1 MKKVVIIEHNQL
13 IQLILRSWLTEE
25 EFDVMPIKNSLNLSD
40 RIIKFEPDLIIT
52 DNMLPNTTN
61 LVNTFSHLLYPK
73 LIISSSEEK
82 DVKLFAA
89 KIKAIAY
96 FAKPINL
103 IEIFGFIHDYFFEK
117 KRTKNSLQL

>member
-13 IQLILRSWLTEE
+13 IQLILRSWLAEE
-25 EFDVMPIKNSLNLSD
+25 EFDVMTIESSLKLGD
-40 RIIKFEPDLIIT
+40 RIIKFKPDLIIT
-52 DNMLPNTTN
+52 DNMLPNTN
-61 LVNTFSHLLYPK
+61 ILVNTFSNLAYPK
-73 LIISSSEEK
+73 LVISSTEEK
-82 DVKLFAA
+82 EVKLFAA
-89 KIKAIAY
+89 KINAIAY